1 MTEKFTQNIPANAA
15 TLPYY
20 KYYLQDMAKVDPTA
34 QKKMAQAPIDPKDAT
49 PVQDRNDLLKPGY
62 LKTEVGY
69 CQMPDGTAFMANH
82 LKMPNVT
89 AEMLHWWF
97 AWHGLESMR
106 YVIWNKDDHYDVVVK
121 NGTEAQ
127 LKDQSIPMA
136 ERIYGVSHTVT
147 EDTGFGPEKIDI
159 NFKNPVDLGYD
170 PQLLAQSDSDIVAAA
185 NGETALMLHVVRPVD
200 GGIELRSRF
209 WLGWNVDLQTHQP
222 VRVIPDDAKIDGEVA
237 KRLGLHNI
245 KEMTNLA
252 QILPSLYAEN
262 KDKF

>member
-1 MTEKFTQNIPANAA
+1 M
-15 TLPYY
+15 
-20 KYYLQDMAKVDPTA
+20 V
-34 QKKMAQAPIDPKDAT
+34 QAPIDPKDAT

-147 EDTGFGPEKIDI
+147 EDTGFGPEKSILI
-159 NFKNPVDLGYD
+159 SKTRLIW
-170 PQLLAQSDSDIVAAA
+170 A
-185 NGETALMLHVVRPVD
+185 M
-200 GGIELRSRF
+200 
-209 WLGWNVDLQTHQP
+209 THNCWRKA
-222 VRVIPDDAKIDGEVA
+222 V
-237 KRLGLHNI
+237 
-245 KEMTNLA
+245 
-252 QILPSLYAEN
+252 QILWRPPMVRRP
-262 KDKF
+262 